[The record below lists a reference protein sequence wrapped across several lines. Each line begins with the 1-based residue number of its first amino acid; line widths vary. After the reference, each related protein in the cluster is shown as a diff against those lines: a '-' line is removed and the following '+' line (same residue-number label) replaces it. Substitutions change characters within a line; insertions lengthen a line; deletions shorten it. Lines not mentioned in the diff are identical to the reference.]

1 MEKMHS
7 RQAARVLNP
16 LVGRS
21 TADTIENLCLC
32 LDKVGI
38 SMASQHDDNSI
49 SFFCRSVAA
58 ALKFEAD
65 NLKDQGP
72 PTTAR
77 ATVSI
82 PMAARSG

>member
-1 MEKMHS
+1 MNS

-72 PTTAR
+72 P
-77 ATVSI
+77 ATVGKSVSVS
-82 PMAARSG
+82 MTSSSG

>member
-1 MEKMHS
+1 MHS

-58 ALKFEAD
+58 ALKFEAN
-65 NLKDQGP
+65 NLKEPDP
-72 PTTAR
+72 IVAAKTA
-77 ATVSI
+77 ASMHLTSS
-82 PMAARSG
+82 SG